1 MIYLYLNDYDAFLIL
16 FHWSTAQLLP
26 MALNHV
32 YGPGS
37 LSWDP
42 SPTRA
47 ATAPTQCFSSGSRR
61 DWILLSRCS
70 TLAPGRVEAMLQS
83 RQWAEASDW
92 PLVVAVVVSVPSP
105 QPPRGWGAE
114 GGNPIPPTQVLEPQ
128 LPDGSRDKPIGEPAP
143 LQAHQ
148 PSRVHDDT
156 CFTAPSPSVWAI

>member
-61 DWILLSRCS
+61 DWILLSTRES
-70 TLAPGRVEAMLQS
+70 RGHAPVSPVSRGIWLAFKSGCGGLSAQSPTSQGLRGRRWEPHFSHTGPGA
-83 RQWAEASDW
+83 
-92 PLVVAVVVSVPSP
+92 
-105 QPPRGWGAE
+105 
-114 GGNPIPPTQVLEPQ
+114 
-128 LPDGSRDKPIGEPAP
+128 PAP
-143 LQAHQ
+143 WRKQRQTHRGAS
-148 PSRVHDDT
+148 P
-156 CFTAPSPSVWAI
+156 TASSPALPGTWWHLLHCTKSFCLSHIECLR